1 MKTVTFLSFI
11 IPLLFLNSQ
20 CIQIFGHSFT
30 TDDSIYLLTLIK
42 KAETEL
48 DLAKE
53 NYPANITLSLDH
65 SEEAARFVADTFYT
79 DEDVANDD
87 EFTQRY
93 NKEISAANSTSDALV
108 IATLID
114 EALREYSDS
123 IDLSFDIT
131 NMSNLL
137 YILPINNEK
146 QSINKTL
153 LEETTIV
160 ENFLN
165 AGQDATNSL
174 LEDGKDIDR
183 SEIKKI
189 FSSNNTVNEYSD
201 YQSALAIALE
211 INKLFQTNLKSFD
224 GINKQN
230 IRDITKLE
238 EDLTYF
244 YSLLNNKSSP
254 ADVMKI
260 VHLEIQPTLQ
270 KVFSLKTII

>member
-1 MKTVTFLSFI
+1 
-11 IPLLFLNSQ
+11 
-20 CIQIFGHSFT
+20 
-30 TDDSIYLLTLIK
+30 LLTLIK

-174 LEDGKDIDR
+174 LEDGKDIDL
-183 SEIKKI
+183 SEITKI

>member
-1 MKTVTFLSFI
+1 
-11 IPLLFLNSQ
+11 
-20 CIQIFGHSFT
+20 
-30 TDDSIYLLTLIK
+30 LLTLIK

-79 DEDVANDD
+79 DEDIANDD
-87 EFTQRY
+87 EFTERY

-165 AGQDATNSL
+165 AGQDAT
-174 LEDGKDIDR
+174 
-183 SEIKKI
+183 
-189 FSSNNTVNEYSD
+189 
-201 YQSALAIALE
+201 
-211 INKLFQTNLKSFD
+211 
-224 GINKQN
+224 
-230 IRDITKLE
+230 
-238 EDLTYF
+238 
-244 YSLLNNKSSP
+244 
-254 ADVMKI
+254 I
-260 VHLEIQPTLQ
+260 VY
-270 KVFSLKTII
+270 

>member
-1 MKTVTFLSFI
+1 LKTVTFLSII
-11 IPLLFLNSQ
+11 IPILFLNLQ

-65 SEEAARFVADTFYT
+65 SEEAARFVADTFFT

-87 EFTQRY
+87 EFTERY
-93 NKEISAANSTSDALV
+93 NKEISTSNSTSGALV

-137 YILPINNEK
+137 YILPINNEN
-146 QSINKTL
+146 QSINKNL
-153 LEETTIV
+153 LEETTV
-160 ENFLN
+160 VKDFLN
-165 AGQDATNSL
+165 AGAEDNYSL
-174 LEDGKDIDR
+174 LKDIKNIDR

-189 FSSNNTVNEYSD
+189 FSSNNRVNEYSD

-211 INKLFQTNLKSFD
+211 VNKLFQIDLKYFD

-238 EDLTYF
+238 EDLTYL
-244 YSLLNNKSSP
+244 YSLLNNKASP

-270 KVFSLKTII
+270 KVFSLKTKM